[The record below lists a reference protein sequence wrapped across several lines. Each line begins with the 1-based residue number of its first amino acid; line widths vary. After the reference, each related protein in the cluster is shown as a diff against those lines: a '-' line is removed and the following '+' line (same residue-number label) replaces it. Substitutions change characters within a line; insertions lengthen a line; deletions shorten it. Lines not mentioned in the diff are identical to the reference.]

1 MHMTIREFQS
11 LNSSRRLNET
21 LLRWTLSNVLQA
33 LAFLHEEAEVVHTG
47 QENLHVVS
55 SSFFLAD
62 GNTDINPSN
71 IMMTIA
77 DESLLERVETAEA
90 ENALPKKVVDN
101 LRTIYTS
108 HKLGLPKDG
117 LWGQPAL
124 CDFGEARIGKSHKG
138 LIQPDLYRAPEV
150 LFGMEWGPS
159 VDIWSVAAMVSVCV
173 LKTLPLAP
181 FFYYPLIL
189 NHLGV
194 GSS

>member
-1 MHMTIREFQS
+1 
-11 LNSSRRLNET
+11 
-21 LLRWTLSNVLQA
+21 
-33 LAFLHEEAEVVHTG
+33 
-47 QENLHVVS
+47 
-55 SSFFLAD
+55 
-62 GNTDINPSN
+62 
-71 IMMTIA
+71 MMTIA

-159 VDIWSVAAMVSVCV
+159 VDIWSVAVMVSVCC
-173 LKTLPLAP
+173 KTLPLAP
-181 FFYYPLIL
+181 FFFTI
-189 NHLGV
+189 HLF
-194 GSS
+194 SII

>member
-1 MHMTIREFQS
+1 MHEFVPS
-11 LNSSRRLNET
+11 IERD
-21 LLRWTLSNVLQA
+21 A
-33 LAFLHEEAEVVHTG
+33 LAVDSG
-47 QENLHVVS
+47 QRVASACILTRRSGSCTHWYATCARTYLPSSLVS
-55 SSFFLAD
+55 SWAD

-71 IMMTIA
+71 IMMTVA

-101 LRTIYTS
+101 LRTIYSS

-124 CDFGEARIGKSHKG
+124 CDFGEARIGISHTG

-159 VDIWSVAAMVSVCV
+159 VDIWSVAAMVSVC
-173 LKTLPLAP
+173 
-181 FFYYPLIL
+181 
-189 NHLGV
+189 
-194 GSS
+194 

>member
-1 MHMTIREFQS
+1 MFCERLHSYMKKRKLYMPVRSLCPNLPTIEF
-11 LNSSRRLNET
+11 
-21 LLRWTLSNVLQA
+21 
-33 LAFLHEEAEVVHTG
+33 
-47 QENLHVVS
+47 
-55 SSFFLAD
+55 SFFLGWR

-77 DESLLERVETAEA
+77 DESLLERVEKAEA

-159 VDIWSVAAMVSVCV
+159 VDIWSVAALVSVC
-173 LKTLPLAP
+173 
-181 FFYYPLIL
+181 
-189 NHLGV
+189 
-194 GSS
+194 

>member
-1 MHMTIREFQS
+1 
-11 LNSSRRLNET
+11 
-21 LLRWTLSNVLQA
+21 
-33 LAFLHEEAEVVHTG
+33 
-47 QENLHVVS
+47 
-55 SSFFLAD
+55 
-62 GNTDINPSN
+62 
-71 IMMTIA
+71 MMTIA

-159 VDIWSVAAMVSVCV
+159 VDIWSVAVMVSVCV
-173 LKTLPLAP
+173 LKPSHWRL

>member
-1 MHMTIREFQS
+1 
-11 LNSSRRLNET
+11 
-21 LLRWTLSNVLQA
+21 
-33 LAFLHEEAEVVHTG
+33 
-47 QENLHVVS
+47 
-55 SSFFLAD
+55 
-62 GNTDINPSN
+62 
-71 IMMTIA
+71 MMTIA
-77 DESLLERVETAEA
+77 DESLLERVEKAEA

-159 VDIWSVAAMVSVCV
+159 VDIWSVAAMVSVCL
-173 LKTLPLAP
+173 LKPSHWRL
-181 FFYYPLIL
+181 FFLLSTQFSII
-189 NHLGV
+189 
-194 GSS
+194 